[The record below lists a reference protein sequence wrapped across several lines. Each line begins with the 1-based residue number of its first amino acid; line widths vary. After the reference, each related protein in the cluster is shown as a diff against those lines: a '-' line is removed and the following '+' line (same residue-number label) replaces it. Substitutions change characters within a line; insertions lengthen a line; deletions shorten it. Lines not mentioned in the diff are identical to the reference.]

1 MAADAAAAAVR
12 CTADRH
18 EIAAACA
25 CDITSAGVRHG
36 VVLERCLVLSGVN
49 AFEDGRLRVVS
60 AIPGRAD
67 GWKITERIQSYLR
80 RDGNRAVVAR

>member
-12 CTADRH
+12 CTADRP

-25 CDITSAGVRHG
+25 CDITSAGVQHG

-49 AFEDGRLRVVS
+49 AEDGRLRGVS